1 MAALDRQNP
10 NLDDFVGLNW
20 SCWVERVN
28 ILPSDD
34 MHTFGRCP
42 SHDEISLVVCS
53 HCGQVVK
60 PQAFE
65 KHCERRHGP
74 LTKTCGQSS
83 SASQQR
89 LRPARPLANHS
100 SSRQKQKDTRGHGA
114 SAHSSAVSPV
124 HQHRPS
130 KAQQEAVRYCL
141 RLFISWQHTEGQ
153 LFRFRRCLTEE
164 CGPVTIPFIL

>member
-1 MAALDRQNP
+1 M
-10 NLDDFVGLNW
+10 NLNHTQYVQHGLKFM
-20 SCWVERVN
+20 N
-28 ILPSDD
+28 ITSTLTLLFISID

-42 SHDEISLVVCS
+42 AHDEISLVVCS
-53 HCGQVVK
+53 HCGHVVK

-83 SASQQR
+83 SSASQHR
-89 LRPARPLANHS
+89 LRPARPQANHS
-100 SSRQKQKDTRGHGA
+100 SSREKQKA
-114 SAHSSAVSPV
+114 SAHSSAASPV
-124 HQHRPS
+124 HQHMPS

-141 RLFISWQHTEGQ
+141 RLFDSWQHTEWE

-164 CGPVTIPFIL
+164 CGPLSFI